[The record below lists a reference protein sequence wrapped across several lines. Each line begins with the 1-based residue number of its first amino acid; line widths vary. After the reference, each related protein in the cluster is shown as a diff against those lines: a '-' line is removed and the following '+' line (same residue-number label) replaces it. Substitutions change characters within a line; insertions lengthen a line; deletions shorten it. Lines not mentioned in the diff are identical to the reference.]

1 MAKKKIKIK
10 FYIDENMQFYYLNDS
25 GKVLPVNMLEDDEKY
40 IESVV
45 KYGGCDDAAERGEY
59 RVPKK
64 FAYALSEDGKK
75 YLVQKDRLVS
85 VEEIRNETRE
95 REKEASEICT
105 IATKLYAAQNRI
117 TDMFDPKVVLNGN
130 NDEVNKVPYQV
141 AKAILMK
148 YRLFKHGCE
157 FKVDRNFEKAENTE
171 SAYTEELFEELSI
184 AIANANEKSQRERMQ
199 KCIDHA
205 TSITQQPQTMFVTK
219 NGKQEKI
226 IVQSS
231 FGSSTSDKVGDGASE
246 YVDLQRESNASEVA
260 RAEQIAYEKYAL
272 GGSAEEFTA
281 DRKKFVALIDK
292 CLRDMRN
299 SAVTTERKC
308 AEVLDAEYISDATM
322 DSIVTEKYIDEDLC
336 RRTRSRKLQTTVE
349 EKMKMCKCANTKMTY
364 YNLLNKGVGYFGIR
378 LYRYL
383 ILNKDEYSALLRL
396 FGVEVL
402 PEELEFVNKRR
413 AGGVCITE
421 NLKNS
426 KKK

>member
-1 MAKKKIKIK
+1 MARKKIKIK
-10 FYIDENMQFYYLNDS
+10 FYIDENMQFYYITDS

-40 IESVV
+40 IASIV
-45 KYGGCDDAAERGEY
+45 KYGGCDDAAQRGEY

-64 FAYALSEDGKK
+64 FAYALSEDNKM

-85 VEEIRNETRE
+85 VEEIKNETQQNE
-95 REKEASEICT
+95 EEASAICT

-117 TDMFDPKVVLNGN
+117 ADMFDPKVVLNGN
-130 NDEVNKVPYQV
+130 NDVNEVPYQV

-157 FKVDRNFEKAENTE
+157 FKAARNIEKIEKIENIE
-171 SAYTEELFEELSI
+171 DANDENLFI
-184 AIANANEKSQRERMQ
+184 AIANAKKEKHSEKMQ
-199 KCIDHA
+199 KCIDRA
-205 TSITQQPQTMFVTK
+205 TSITQQPLTMFVTR
-219 NGKQEKI
+219 NGKQEKV

-231 FGSSTSDKVGDGASE
+231 FGSSVSDKVGDGASE
-246 YVDLQRESNASEVA
+246 YVDLQRGSNASEIA
-260 RAEQIAYEKYAL
+260 RAEQLAFEKYAL
-272 GGSAEEFTA
+272 SGNVEEFTA
-281 DRKKFVALIDK
+281 DRKSFVTLIDK

-308 AEVLDAEYISDATM
+308 AEVLDAEYMSDATM
-322 DSIVTEKYIDEDLC
+322 DRVVTEEYIDEELC
-336 RRTRSRKLQTTVE
+336 RRTRSRKFQSTVE
-349 EKMKMCKCANTKMTY
+349 EKMKLCKCVNTKMTY

-383 ILNKDEYSALLRL
+383 ILNKKEYSTLLRL
-396 FGVEVL
+396 FGAEVL

-413 AGGVCITE
+413 AGGICITE
-421 NLKNS
+421 NIEKS